1 MIKAELNSTIML
13 TDNIGMRAISV
24 ERKGTH
30 SQIVHEFAAIL
41 DSLLK
46 NEKYKTDI
54 YHIMENAI
62 DKEIKIYKEN
72 K

>member
-1 MIKAELNSTIML
+1 MIIAELNSEIML
-13 TDNIGMRAISV
+13 TDNIGMREISV
-24 ERKGTH
+24 ECKGTH
-30 SQIVHEFAAIL
+30 SQIVHEFVAIL
-41 DSLLK
+41 DSLME
-46 NEKYKTDI
+46 NVNYKTDI